1 LALSPDEVLAA
12 LQAHQFERVW
22 SEAAPDFRDAIPLEE
37 IERVW
42 LQVEQTVGAV
52 QSSGPDL
59 VLHDLALHCEQ
70 GDIHLQVAYQD
81 GTLSG
86 LVVLHGPPTGRF
98 GR

>member
-1 LALSPDEVLAA
+1 MALTPDEILAA
-12 LQAHQFERVW
+12 LEAHRFDRVW
-22 SEAAPDFRDAIPLEE
+22 SDAAPDFRDAISLEE

-42 LQVEQTVGAV
+42 LQVEQSLGAV
-52 QSSGPDL
+52 RSRGSEL

-70 GDIHLQVAYQD
+70 GDIHLQVAYRD